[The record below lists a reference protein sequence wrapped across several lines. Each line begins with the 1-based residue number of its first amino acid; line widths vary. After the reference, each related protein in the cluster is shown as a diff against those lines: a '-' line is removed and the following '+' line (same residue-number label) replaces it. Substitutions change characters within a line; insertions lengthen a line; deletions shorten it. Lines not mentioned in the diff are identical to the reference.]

1 MSNITIVG
9 AGLAG
14 CEAAWYLA
22 NRGIK
27 VALYEMKPSQKTP
40 AHSLDTFGE
49 LVCSNS
55 LRSDRIENAVGLL
68 KHELRELGSLIM
80 EAADATK
87 VPAGGALA
95 VDRESFSK
103 YIDEKIRNHEN
114 ITVVEDEITQV
125 PDGEYAIIATGP
137 LTSDALADDIM
148 QKFCK
153 DDTMYFYDAVAPI
166 INKDSINMDIAF
178 KGSRYDR
185 GDDDYINCPMTKEEY
200 YAFYN
205 ALITADTADIKG
217 FEETKVFEGCMP
229 IESMAKRGPMTMA
242 FGPLKPVGIDNP
254 HKPDEKPF
262 AVVQLRQDNAAGTLY
277 NIVGFQTR
285 LKVYEQEKVFSMI
298 PGIENAE
305 FFRYGV
311 MHRNTYINSPHLL
324 DSSLQMKERK
334 GLYMAG
340 QMMGVEGYVESCA
353 SGIWAA
359 ICAARQI
366 ENKPAIFP
374 DDSTMIGAIIKYTT
388 NPATDKL
395 KPMNANY
402 GLMQP
407 LDKKIKSKND
417 RAIAYADRACE
428 NNKKLKNEIEEK

>member
-1 MSNITIVG
+1 MNSITIVG

-27 VALYEMKPSQKTP
+27 VTLYEMKPNQKTP

-68 KHELRELGSLIM
+68 KYELRELKSLIM

-103 YIDEKIRNHEN
+103 YIDDKIRNHEN
-114 ITVVEDEITQV
+114 IQVVEKEIAEVPEDEYV
-125 PDGEYAIIATGP
+125 IIATGP
-137 LTSDALADDIM
+137 LTSDKLADDIM

-178 KGSRYDR
+178 KGSRYER
-185 GDDDYINCPMTKEEY
+185 GDDYVNCPMSRDEY

-205 ALITADTADIKG
+205 ALIEADTADIKG
-217 FEETKVFEGCMP
+217 FEESKVFEGCMP

-254 HKPDEKPF
+254 HKPNEKPF
-262 AVVQLRQDNAAGTLY
+262 AVVQLRQDNAAGTLF

-285 LKVYEQEKVFSMI
+285 LKVYEQKKVFSMI
-298 PGIENAE
+298 PGLENAE

-311 MHRNTYINSPHLL
+311 MHRNTYINSPKLL
-324 DSSLQMKERK
+324 ETSLQMKARK

-359 ICAARQI
+359 INAARDI
-366 ENKPAIFP
+366 EGKPALEP
-374 DDSTMIGAIIKYTT
+374 DSSTMIGAIIKYTT
-388 NPATDKL
+388 NPVTDIL

-402 GLMQP
+402 GLMLP
-407 LDKKIKSKND
+407 LDKRIKNKKDRAEAYANRACDSIEKIKD
-417 RAIAYADRACE
+417 
-428 NNKKLKNEIEEK
+428 EIKGM